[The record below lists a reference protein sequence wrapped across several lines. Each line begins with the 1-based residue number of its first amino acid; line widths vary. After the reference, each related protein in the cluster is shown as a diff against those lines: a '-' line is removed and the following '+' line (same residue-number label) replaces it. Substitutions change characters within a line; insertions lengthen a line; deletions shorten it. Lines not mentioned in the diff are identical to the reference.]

1 MSGLAPEWFNNNLL
15 KCNYSAIAIDTCN
28 DRMYLPPRRPNYGLC
43 IRAVNMVWRL
53 YSREVSESLNLT
65 TQTERRST

>member
-1 MSGLAPEWFNNNLL
+1 MRGLAPEWFNNNLL

-43 IRAVNMVWRL
+43 IRAVNMVWGL
-53 YSREVSESLNLT
+53 
-65 TQTERRST
+65 